1 MFWPVSFSLISCV
14 HRDIM
19 QLMGVYACV
28 CVPVAFLSILI
39 SSQLLQQQTCRL
51 ISDPSHLPMVA
62 REGNITLG
70 GLFSLHDAMMEA
82 RLSFNSQPESP
93 QCTGSVTH
101 SPIQKHFM
109 PGSMLCIF
117 ILMYIYLFYMQMLK
131 CINFFSLL

>member
-1 MFWPVSFSLISCV
+1 
-14 HRDIM
+14 M

-28 CVPVAFLSILI
+28 CVPVAFLSTLI
-39 SSQLLQQQTCRL
+39 SSQLLQQQACRL
-51 ISDPSHLPMVA
+51 ISGPSHLPAVV

-101 SPIQKHFM
+101 LSIQKHVM
-109 PGSMLCIF
+109 PGCLLFVFIF
-117 ILMYIYLFYMQMLK
+117 MYIYVFYMQMLSK
-131 CINFFSLL
+131 MYNFFLCCSMQKALYFSTVSYDET